1 MAFGTAGLGSFCARS
16 ENSTKWGQC
25 HFLTPSFELSRPK
38 SEAPNVHLE
47 VEEQLAGGREAP
59 PRYLVFPVSWW
70 WVMVELVGSVVTRP
84 VI

>member
-1 MAFGTAGLGSFCARS
+1 MPGQRTAPSG
-16 ENSTKWGQC
+16 GQC